1 MSVAGVD
8 LRLVV
13 NCSALRCPGVLPL
26 EGHRSSQ
33 QVLRF
38 GPFELDC
45 AAHELRRDGARVRL
59 QEQPLQVLQILLEQ
73 PGRVIPREELQR
85 RIWPS
90 DTFVDFDHGINN
102 AIKRLREVLGD
113 TAETPRYVETL
124 PRRGY
129 RFIGNVNAIAE
140 PGADSI
146 RSLAVLPLENLSGNP
161 EEEYFADGLTE
172 ALITSLAKIGALRVV
187 SRTTVMQYKR
197 PQTPLPQIARELQVE
212 GIVEGTVLRSGDRV
226 RITAQLI
233 EARTDSHIWAESY
246 ERDLRDILALHADL
260 ARAIAGQIQIALTPA
275 EQSQLGRGRPVHP
288 EAYEAYLKG
297 RHHWNRRSG
306 DDLKKAIEYFQ
317 RAIDKDPNYAPAYT
331 GLADCAGIAGFWS
344 FAAPAE
350 GCGKAKAA
358 ALRSLELEETAEA
371 HASLGWAI
379 MHYDWDLSAAER
391 EFQLAIQENP
401 LYAHAHQWYGHCL
414 GCMGRF
420 DEAYK
425 ELRYAIQLEPLSLI
439 ISTSYAGVSWLGRQW
454 DQSIEQTKKTLDL
467 DPDFVGGRWALAR
480 VYDAKGMA
488 ESAIAYAQEAV
499 ALSRNTQMFFIADL
513 GHSYASAGKKEEAIG
528 VLRQLRKIGKQRY
541 VDPSLAAHIYVALG
555 EKESAFECLERAF
568 ETRSSWVP
576 YLPMDVCFDP
586 IRHDPRFRDLL
597 QRAGLPWMDLK
608 IVG

>member
-1 MSVAGVD
+1 
-8 LRLVV
+8 
-13 NCSALRCPGVLPL
+13 LPQ
-26 EGHRSSQ
+26 EIVG
-33 QVLRF
+33 F
-38 GPFELDC
+38 GPFELDPT
-45 AAHELRRDGARVRL
+45 AGELRRDGVKVRL
-59 QEQPLQVLQILLEQ
+59 QEQPLQVLQILLEH
-73 PGRVIPREELQR
+73 PGKVISREELQR

-113 TAETPRYVETL
+113 TAETPHYVETL

-129 RFIGNVNAIAE
+129 RFVGNVNAIAE
-140 PGADSI
+140 RGAKSI

-172 ALITSLAKIGALRVV
+172 ALITSLAKIGALRVI
-187 SRTTVMQYKR
+187 SRTTAMQYKR
-197 PQTPLPQIARELQVE
+197 PHKPLPQIARELQVE
-212 GIVEGTVLRSGDRV
+212 SIVEGTVLRSGDRV
-226 RITAQLI
+226 RVTAQFI
-233 EARTDSHIWAESY
+233 DARTDSHIWAESY
-246 ERDLRDILALHADL
+246 ERDLRDILALHSDL

-297 RHHWNRRSG
+297 RYHWNRRSG

-317 RAIDKDPNYAPAYT
+317 RAIDKQPNYAPAYT

-371 HASLGWAI
+371 HASLGWAV

-425 ELRYAIQLEPLSLI
+425 ELRHAIQLEPLTLI
-439 ISTSYAGVSWLGRQW
+439 ISTSYAGVSWFGRQW
-454 DQSIEQTKKTLDL
+454 DQGIEQTKKTLDL
-467 DPDFVGGRWALAR
+467 DPNFVGGRWALAR
-480 VYDAKGMA
+480 CYDAKGMTD
-488 ESAIAYAQEAV
+488 SAIAYAQEAI
-499 ALSRNTQMFFIADL
+499 ALSHNTLVLFIADL
-513 GHSYASAGKKEEAIG
+513 GHAYASAGKKEEAIG
-528 VLRQLRKIGKQRY
+528 VLRELAKIGKQRY
-541 VDPSLAAHIYVALG
+541 IDPCLTAHIYVAMA
-555 EKESAFECLERAF
+555 EKESAFEWLDRAF
-568 ETRSSWVP
+568 ETRSTWVP
-576 YLPMDVCFDP
+576 YLPMDPWFDP
-586 IRHDPRFRDLL
+586 LRDDPRFEALL
-597 QRAGLPWMDLK
+597 QRAGLPWRLRVANK
-608 IVG
+608 ESSPGVL